1 MLQSTSVAEALKRAE
16 EQKLLYERNLVGKSF
31 LYVFIDKH
39 NTITYR
45 EVKFERKNFLHLTG
59 LDYKNTQSLKRSGVT
74 GVSTDAEEFYNRLGS
89 DAELINDVSFIQG
102 QNESETKKY
111 LKYTQRKLNN
121 LSQLTSVAAKAEYI
135 GKYNGNQKFDIIIN
149 RNMSAIALIPDKN
162 HRYIPV
168 SSLYGK
174 AKDVANDIYPILAI
188 FERKNEFEPFRL
200 NFLNSHIK
208 IGNRLFS
215 DEFMRLSGK
224 LIFSN
229 DKAKFNSQC
238 LGEFLLSYEY
248 SVKKY
253 ISEELAPVM
262 QLRSVAFDSE
272 EYMESYMQS
281 FDSFLNTLDDE
292 IKLNAAIE
300 ILEEQSC
307 SEEAAQIIGII
318 KDELKEISKKQSEQT
333 ASSSVKIVTFSN
345 DFHNGTF
352 SNFSGTATLSASETF
367 SPPPIEDFFAEIRQ
381 AVSKAIQKMKSTV
394 IPNETTPLTFSKSE
408 ISDKSSE
415 RELVT
420 ISAGSTQK
428 DKPQTQP
435 YIPVS
440 QLRKN
445 ALAQKKREQQKPHQ
459 IKKKKD
465 QQSLD

>member
-1 MLQSTSVAEALKRAE
+1 
-16 EQKLLYERNLVGKSF
+16 
-31 LYVFIDKH
+31 
-39 NTITYR
+39 
-45 EVKFERKNFLHLTG
+45 
-59 LDYKNTQSLKRSGVT
+59 
-74 GVSTDAEEFYNRLGS
+74 
-89 DAELINDVSFIQG
+89 
-102 QNESETKKY
+102 
-111 LKYTQRKLNN
+111 
-121 LSQLTSVAAKAEYI
+121 
-135 GKYNGNQKFDIIIN
+135 
-149 RNMSAIALIPDKN
+149 
-162 HRYIPV
+162 
-168 SSLYGK
+168 
-174 AKDVANDIYPILAI
+174 
-188 FERKNEFEPFRL
+188 
-200 NFLNSHIK
+200 
-208 IGNRLFS
+208 
-215 DEFMRLSGK
+215 MRLSGK

-238 LGEFLLSYEY
+238 LGEFLLSYEH
-248 SVKKY
+248 SVKKH

-262 QLRSVAFDSE
+262 QLRSVAFNSE

-307 SEEAAQIIGII
+307 SEEAAQIISII

-352 SNFSGTATLSASETF
+352 SNFSGIATLSASEAF
-367 SPPPIEDFFAEIRQ
+367 SPPPIEDFFTEIRQ

-420 ISAGSTQK
+420 IAAGSTQK

-435 YIPVS
+435 YMSVS

-445 ALAQKKREQQKPHQ
+445 ALAQKKREQQKPHP

>member
-1 MLQSTSVAEALKRAE
+1 M
-16 EQKLLYERNLVGKSF
+16 
-31 LYVFIDKH
+31 
-39 NTITYR
+39 
-45 EVKFERKNFLHLTG
+45 
-59 LDYKNTQSLKRSGVT
+59 
-74 GVSTDAEEFYNRLGS
+74 
-89 DAELINDVSFIQG
+89 
-102 QNESETKKY
+102 TK
-111 LKYTQRKLNN
+111 
-121 LSQLTSVAAKAEYI
+121 A
-135 GKYNGNQKFDIIIN
+135 
-149 RNMSAIALIPDKN
+149 
-162 HRYIPV
+162 
-168 SSLYGK
+168 
-174 AKDVANDIYPILAI
+174 
-188 FERKNEFEPFRL
+188 PFRL

>member
-1 MLQSTSVAEALKRAE
+1 MASQLQRYSSVAAALKRAE

-39 NTITYR
+39 NAITYR

-238 LGEFLLSYEY
+238 LGEFLLSYEH
-248 SVKKY
+248 SVKKH

-262 QLRSVAFDSE
+262 QLRSVAFNSE

-307 SEEAAQIIGII
+307 SEEAAQIISII

-352 SNFSGTATLSASETF
+352 SNFSGIATLSASEAF
-367 SPPPIEDFFAEIRQ
+367 SPPPIEDFFTEIRQ

-394 IPNETTPLTFSKSE
+394 MM
-408 ISDKSSE
+408 
-415 RELVT
+415 
-420 ISAGSTQK
+420 
-428 DKPQTQP
+428 
-435 YIPVS
+435 
-440 QLRKN
+440 
-445 ALAQKKREQQKPHQ
+445 
-459 IKKKKD
+459 
-465 QQSLD
+465 

>member
-1 MLQSTSVAEALKRAE
+1 MTSQLRRYSSVAEALKRAE

-135 GKYNGNQKFDIIIN
+135 GKYNGNQKFDIII
-149 RNMSAIALIPDKN
+149 
-162 HRYIPV
+162 
-168 SSLYGK
+168 
-174 AKDVANDIYPILAI
+174 NDIYPILAI